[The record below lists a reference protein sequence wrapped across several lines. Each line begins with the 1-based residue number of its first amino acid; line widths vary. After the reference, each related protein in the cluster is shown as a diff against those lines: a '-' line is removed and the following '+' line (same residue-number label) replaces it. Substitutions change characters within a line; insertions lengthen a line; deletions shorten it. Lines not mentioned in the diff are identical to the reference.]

1 MSAATAT
8 LAPPAPLLPLV
19 AAGDQ
24 GAMGQLVR
32 RFEPLVRAI
41 ARRRDQQS
49 GSSDDLVQ
57 ETMLRLWRS
66 AHRFDP
72 RRGTEPAFVAA
83 VARNAAID
91 MARHR
96 AIRAAV
102 PTAEIGDLVPPSAP
116 ATELVADAIAVREA
130 LVRLTPR
137 QRELVHLAYFDH
149 LTQQEIADR
158 LGLPL
163 GTVKSRTF
171 EALRV
176 LRAAL
181 AGE

>member
-1 MSAATAT
+1 
-8 LAPPAPLLPLV
+8 
-19 AAGDQ
+19 
-24 GAMGQLVR
+24 
-32 RFEPLVRAI
+32 
-41 ARRRDQQS
+41 
-49 GSSDDLVQ
+49 
-57 ETMLRLWRS
+57 
-66 AHRFDP
+66 
-72 RRGTEPAFVAA
+72 
-83 VARNAAID
+83 

-102 PTAEIGDLVPPSAP
+102 PTADIGDLVPPTAP
-116 ATELVADAIAVREA
+116 ATEQVADAVAVREA

-176 LRAAL
+176 LRGAL